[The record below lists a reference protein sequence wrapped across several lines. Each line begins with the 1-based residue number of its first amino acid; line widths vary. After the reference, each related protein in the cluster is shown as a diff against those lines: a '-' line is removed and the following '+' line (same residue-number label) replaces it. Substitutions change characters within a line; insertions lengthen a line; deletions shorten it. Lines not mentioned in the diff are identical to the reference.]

1 MKTFLLCV
9 SSRDY
14 SMDPFLRSLLRTSK
28 KHLQARAVLWFGALG
43 FTAYRALGVGL
54 GCTGL
59 GLRVQGLGWGIQG
72 SWLRVVG
79 SRSWRAS

>member
-14 SMDPFLRSLLRTSK
+14 SMGPFRRSLLRTSK
-28 KHLQARAVLWFGALG
+28 KHLQARAVLWFGG
-43 FTAYRALGVGL
+43 FRLLGVGL

-79 SRSWRAS
+79 LRLWRAS